1 MSMIKVHIGLFIF
14 HWLILGNIIIP
25 YILSS
30 ISIDVPRLLILRE
43 MIATLIWIGFVLA
56 ISGMEAWVKFK
67 APVCPR
73 ALKLDIGRT
82 IFPAL
87 NAVECSYCLLCWQQ
101 HMSRSRLL
109 TAISS
114 SYISISSN
122 EIPHSLILVT
132 VILALD
138 VIWLTPKL
146 VYRGKQVVYLYLKS
160 QGGSEIEE
168 ILLSTEFKKIE
179 KEMMHQ
185 TTPLKKDKSHIIYVV
200 LEFIKLLGLGHLVVS
215 LATSL
220 LSHRDIEVN

>member
-14 HWLILGNIIIP
+14 HWLVLGNIIIP
-25 YILSS
+25 YLLSS

-43 MIATLIWIGFVLA
+43 MISTLIWIGFVLA
-56 ISGMEAWVKFK
+56 ISGMEAWVKFQ

-73 ALKLDIGRT
+73 AFKLDIGRT

-109 TAISS
+109 DSISS
-114 SYISISSN
+114 SYMSISS
-122 EIPHSLILVT
+122 EIPQSLILVT

-160 QGGSEIEE
+160 QGGRENEE
-168 ILLSTEFKKIE
+168 ILVSTEFKMTG
-179 KEMMHQ
+179 KEMKHQ
-185 TTPLKKDKSHIIYVV
+185 TTSLKKDRTHVLYVA

-220 LSHRDIEVN
+220 LL

>member
-1 MSMIKVHIGLFIF
+1 MSMKVHIGLFIF

-25 YILSS
+25 YAISS

-43 MIATLIWIGFVLA
+43 MIATLLWSGFVLA
-56 ISGMEAWVKFK
+56 ISGMEAWVKFQS
-67 APVCPR
+67 PVCPR
-73 ALKLDIGRT
+73 AFKLDIGRT

-109 TAISS
+109 DSISS

-160 QGGSEIEE
+160 QVGRENEE
-168 ILLSTEFKKIE
+168 ALTSTEFKMIE
-179 KEMMHQ
+179 KEIMHQ
-185 TTPLKKDKSHIIYVV
+185 TTPLKKDKTHIIYVL
-200 LEFIKLLGLGHLVVS
+200 LELIKLFGLGHLLVS

-220 LSHRDIEVN
+220 L

>member
-1 MSMIKVHIGLFIF
+1 MIKVHIGLFIF

-25 YILSS
+25 NVLSS
-30 ISIDVPRLLILRE
+30 ISIDVLRLLILRE
-43 MIATLIWIGFVLA
+43 MISTLIWIGFVLA
-56 ISGMEAWVKFK
+56 ISGMEAVKFK

-73 ALKLDIGRT
+73 AFKLDIGRT

-87 NAVECSYCLLCWQQ
+87 NVVECGLCLLCWQL
-101 HMSRSRLL
+101 HMSRSKLL

-114 SYISISSN
+114 SYISISSS
-122 EIPHSLILVT
+122 EIPNSLILVT

-160 QGGSEIEE
+160 QKGRENEE
-168 ILLSTEFKKIE
+168 ALTSEFKKIE
-179 KEMMHQ
+179 KEMKHQ
-185 TTPLKKDKSHIIYVV
+185 TTPLKKDRTHVLYVV
-200 LEFIKLLGLGHLVVS
+200 GECIKLLGLGHLEVS

-220 LSHRDIEVN
+220 LSV

>member
-1 MSMIKVHIGLFIF
+1 MVG
-14 HWLILGNIIIP
+14 
-25 YILSS
+25 
-30 ISIDVPRLLILRE
+30 
-43 MIATLIWIGFVLA
+43 LA

-87 NAVECSYCLLCWQQ
+87 NAVECSLCLLCWQL

-109 TAISS
+109 DSISS
-114 SYISISSN
+114 SYISISS
-122 EIPHSLILVT
+122 EIPQSLILVT

-146 VYRGKQVVYLYLKS
+146 VYRGKKVVYLYLKS
-160 QGGSEIEE
+160 QKGRENEE
-168 ILLSTEFKKIE
+168 ALTSTEFKMIE

-185 TTPLKKDKSHIIYVV
+185 TTPLKKDKTHIIYVL
-200 LEFIKLLGLGHLVVS
+200 LELIKLFVLGHLLVS

-220 LSHRDIEVN
+220 LS

>member
-14 HWLILGNIIIP
+14 HWLVLGNIIIP
-25 YILSS
+25 YAISS

-43 MIATLIWIGFVLA
+43 MLSTLLWSGFVLA

-73 ALKLDIGRT
+73 AFKLDIGRT

-87 NAVECSYCLLCWQQ
+87 NAVECSYCLLCWQL
-101 HMSRSRLL
+101 HMSRSKLL
-109 TAISS
+109 ATISS
-114 SYISISSN
+114 SYISISS
-122 EIPHSLILVT
+122 EIPQSLILVT

-146 VYRGKQVVYLYLKS
+146 VYRGKQAVYLYLKS
-160 QGGSEIEE
+160 QGGRDNEE
-168 ILLSTEFKKIE
+168 VLASTEFKMMD
-179 KEMMHQ
+179 KEMKHQ
-185 TTPLKKDKSHIIYVV
+185 TIPLKKDKTHIIYVAC
-200 LEFIKLLGLGHLVVS
+200 EFIKLLGLGHLVVS

-220 LSHRDIEVN
+220 LS

>member
-14 HWLILGNIIIP
+14 HWLVLGNILIP
-25 YILSS
+25 YAISS

-43 MIATLIWIGFVLA
+43 MISTLIWIGFVLA
-56 ISGMEAWVKFK
+56 ISGMEAWVKFR

-73 ALKLDIGRT
+73 AFKLDIGRT

-87 NAVECSYCLLCWQQ
+87 NAVECSLCLLCWQQ

-109 TAISS
+109 DSISS
-114 SYISISSN
+114 SYISISSD
-122 EIPHSLILVT
+122 IPNSLILVT

-138 VIWLTPKL
+138 VLCLTPKL

-160 QGGSEIEE
+160 QGGRENEE
-168 ILLSTEFKKIE
+168 VLASTEFKKIE
-179 KEMMHQ
+179 KEMKHQ
-185 TTPLKKDKSHIIYVV
+185 TTPLKKDKTHILYVA
-200 LEFIKLLGLGHLVVS
+200 LEFIKVLGLGHLVVS

-220 LSHRDIEVN
+220 LS